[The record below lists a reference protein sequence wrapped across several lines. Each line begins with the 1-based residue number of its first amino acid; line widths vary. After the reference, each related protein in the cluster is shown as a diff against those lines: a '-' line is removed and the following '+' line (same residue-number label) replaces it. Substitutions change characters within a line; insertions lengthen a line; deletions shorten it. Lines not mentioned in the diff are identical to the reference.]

1 MCICTKNISLVL
13 TKQEEMMQRDNLYV
27 AETPKPNSQFV
38 KDFSETVRKYSFTVH
53 NESTMEMSHTFGKH
67 GAEVAEGF
75 DLHMIQIC
83 KPEKAAKSL
92 NANPERAV
100 LMPKFVMTFT
110 KNGKTQIRFMHYS
123 EVNIRS
129 IVDDEQFPASLAET
143 YSKIIAM
150 IEEAK

>member
-1 MCICTKNISLVL
+1 MKKDQVYATESAKSTK
-13 TKQEEMMQRDNLYV
+13 E
-27 AETPKPNSQFV
+27 FV
-38 KDFSETVRKYSFTVH
+38 KALGAVAKKNGFVLH
-53 NESTMEMSHTFGKH
+53 NETTMDMAHSFGKH

-92 NANPERAV
+92 SANPERAI

-110 KNGKTQIRFMHYS
+110 KNGKTQIRFLTFS
-123 EVNIRS
+123 ADNIRAV
-129 IVDDEQFPASLAET
+129 VDDEAFPASLAET
-143 YSKIIAM
+143 YKKIIEM